1 MMSGRGRSATRSIII
16 GVSTVGFTLLALLAA
31 YFVHNVYSQSQKAEL
46 HPVALFLQPASPVER
61 SQSVKVTAK
70 VINTGAVGA
79 DSFNVAFY
87 YRPLDGGDR
96 SWVKFATSTLPGLPL
111 NDQPTEVSVTLDTDA
126 AQLTPGSYQ
135 IRVFVDPEGQIPE
148 LDNTNQE
155 LITELTIS
163 PSRLGLPDLRPLDL
177 LFTPPSPVALDQ
189 TVVISSDIV
198 NSGTRDAG
206 SFSVSFSLC
215 QLTPTRN
222 ACRDDEFKGIPV
234 DPRVT
239 SFTGL
244 VKGGQVTA
252 SAELSISKLQLP
264 PGTYQVR
271 VFVDPPTTANP
282 NGQVTEQDKANNVM
296 IAQLSIEGAELHPT
310 GVHFDKPFVRL
321 GDEVNVFATVENSGN
336 ATAQGFQIAF
346 FINGKEFART
356 SGTLAGRTSADFQ
369 GSLKTDDPALNLTS
383 DAANTLRIVVDP
395 DNQIPELDKTSNTLQ
410 TGITL
415 QVATPLLAEL
425 HPIGIELNP
434 PSPLERGRDANVTIR
449 SVIENSGKV
458 AANNFNVEISYRPSV
473 GVRWIPIQ
481 PQLCSVC
488 DGLSLAAG
496 ANLTVQGQLAL
507 RDLNLAAGAYDVRV
521 LVDPENAVPELD
533 KTNNEMATT
542 FTLLAPRLPHLV
554 LTDLK
559 LDLTNGIA
567 HRGQPVHVLG
577 EIQNQGDQDAGP
589 FTVQFAQC
597 RVEALPGTQNV
608 QNIPCT
614 SGFTAFAQQSVA
626 ALAVGDRISV
636 AGALDTTNM
645 APGTY
650 LIKVTA
656 DPNGAVNASNTGD
669 NSGLTAMLIAGPDL
683 IVQGLNLTIEFAPD
697 NLLIAPTPTIQMTQ
711 GEQAKVS
718 AQVANIGL
726 EDAGA
731 FNVLFSVCPISSAAS
746 GQPGQLGQNCIPFGT
761 QSFTG
766 LGRILPQLP
775 TVSATLDTSGLAP
788 GLYDVVVTADPPTAD
803 HPFGQVLD
811 QVESN
816 NSQSLIQLYF
826 KPLEILPQPDLV
838 PTSLVL
844 NPPGPLVLN
853 PQGPVTPGAQVE
865 AFVQIENHGT
875 GPALRP
881 FIAHFTVRLLTPLPP
896 GASGPQGEQ
905 PFDDQTLPGLAAG
918 ARTAAKGILN
928 TANLPVGSY
937 AICVQ
942 LDPPDANHP
951 RGRIPEVDETNNRL
965 CVPLEQ
971 PVVGPL
977 ANVQLLSISLTPPS
991 PVPRGQTVKVA
1002 VTLTN
1007 AGKQSSGPFR
1017 VDFLIKR
1024 IDIAGDVLAPFG
1036 QMMFDD
1042 LAPGATAVA
1051 TATLQTNF
1059 RPVGD
1064 YEIDVI
1070 ANAGANG
1077 SAPAQISTTLTI
1089 GSDP

>member
-1 MMSGRGRSATRSIII
+1 MMSGRGKSATHSVII
-16 GVSTVGFTLLALLAA
+16 GVSAVGLTLLALLVG

-46 HPVALFLQPASPVER
+46 HPVALFLQPASPVEQG
-61 SQSVKVTAK
+61 QSVKITGK

-79 DSFNVAFY
+79 DAFNVAFY
-87 YRPLDGGDR
+87 YRPLDGDDR
-96 SWVKFATSTLPGLPL
+96 SWIKFATSTLPGLPL
-111 NDQPTEVSVTLDTDA
+111 NDQPTEVPVTLDTGG

-148 LDNTNQE
+148 LDKANNE
-155 LITELTIS
+155 LITTLTIS
-163 PSRLGLPDLRPLDL
+163 PSRLGLPDLRPLDVI
-177 LFTPPSPVALDQ
+177 FTPPSPVALDQ

-198 NSGTRDAG
+198 NGGTRDAG

-222 ACRDDEFKGIPV
+222 ACRDDEFKDIPV
-234 DPRVT
+234 DPRAT
-239 SFTGL
+239 SFIGL

-271 VFVDPPTTANP
+271 VFADPPTSGNP
-282 NGQVTEQDKANNVM
+282 NGQVTEQDEANNVM
-296 IAQLSIEGAELHPT
+296 IAQLNIEGAELHPT

-321 GDEVNVFATVENSGN
+321 GDDVNVFATVENSGN
-336 ATAQGFQIAF
+336 AEAQGFQIAF

-356 SGTLAGRTSADFQ
+356 AGTLAGHSSADFQ

-383 DAANTLRIVVDP
+383 DLANTLAIVVDP
-395 DNQIPELDKTSNTLQ
+395 DHQIPELDKTNNRLETGMTLQ
-410 TGITL
+410 
-415 QVATPLLAEL
+415 ATQPLLAEL
-425 HPIGIELNP
+425 HPIAIEINP
-434 PSPLERGRDANVTIR
+434 PSPLERGRDASVTIR
-449 SVIENSGKV
+449 SVIENSGKA

-481 PQLCSVC
+481 PQLCAVC
-488 DGLSLAAG
+488 DRLSLAPG
-496 ANLTVQGQLAL
+496 TNLTVQGQLAL
-507 RDLNLAAGAYDVRV
+507 RDLNLAPGAYDVRV
-521 LVDPENAVPELD
+521 LVDPENAVTDLD
-533 KTNNEMATT
+533 KTNNAMATT
-542 FTLLAPRLPHLV
+542 LTLLAPRLPHLV

-567 HRGQPVHVLG
+567 HRGQPVHVVS

-589 FTVQFAQC
+589 FMVQFAQC

-608 QNIPCT
+608 QNIPCM

-656 DPNGAVNASNTGD
+656 DPSGAVNAPFTGD
-669 NSGLTAMLIAGPDL
+669 NGGLTTMLIAGPDL
-683 IVQGLNLTIEFAPD
+683 TVQGLNLTLEFAPD
-697 NLLIAPTPTIQMTQ
+697 NLLIAPTPTLQMTQ
-711 GEQAKVS
+711 GEQAKVE

-726 EDAGA
+726 EDAGG
-731 FNVLFSVCPISSAAS
+731 FNLLFSVCPISVTAL
-746 GQPGQLGQNCIPFGT
+746 GQPAQNSPNCIPFGT

-766 LGRILPQLP
+766 LGRTLPQLP
-775 TVSATLDTSGLAP
+775 TVNAVLDTSGLAP
-788 GLYDVVVTADPPTAD
+788 GLYDLVVTADPPTPD
-803 HPFGQVLD
+803 HPSGQVAEE
-811 QVESN
+811 VESN
-816 NSQSLIQLYF
+816 NGQSLIQLYF

-853 PQGPVTPGAQVE
+853 FQGPVTPGVQVE

-881 FIAHFTVRLLTPLPP
+881 FIAHFTVRLLTSLPP
-896 GASGPQGEQ
+896 GVRGPQGEQ

-928 TANLPVGSY
+928 TANLSIGSY

-951 RGRIPEVDETNNRL
+951 RGRIPEADEANNRL
-965 CVPLEQ
+965 CVPPE
-971 PVVGPL
+971 PPAVGPL
-977 ANVQLLSISLTPPS
+977 ANVRLLSISLTPPS

-1002 VTLTN
+1002 VILTN

-1024 IDIAGDVLAPFG
+1024 TDIAGDLLAPFG
-1036 QMMFDD
+1036 QMPFDD

-1059 RPVGD
+1059 RPVGE

-1070 ANAGANG
+1070 ANG
-1077 SAPAQISTTLTI
+1077 STLAQISTTLTI
-1089 GSDP
+1089 GNDP